1 MSKKLKDKYGEFDL
15 YLLEKA
21 PLSPNIS
28 VIMSV
33 YNGEKYLGKSI
44 QSILDQTERDFE
56 FIIINDGSSDETLN
70 ILKKNQI
77 LDPRI
82 IIINQTNMG
91 LTKSLNR
98 GVLLSKG
105 NYIARQ
111 DADDESVK
119 NRFKIQYNDL
129 LRSKSDLAV
138 CRTIIKGSNHV
149 TPNYLKVI
157 FYKFIHKYENVFIH
171 GSFFIRKETIKEIGM
186 YDDLF
191 QYSQDYDFT
200 LKLLYKFNKKIYYDK
215 AVLYISNKED
225 NCISKKNEKAQIEYS
240 KRAKNGFRYF

>member
-15 YLLEKA
+15 YSLEKA
-21 PLSPNIS
+21 PLNPNIS
-28 VIMSV
+28 VVMSA
-33 YNGEKYLGKSI
+33 YNEEKYLDKSI

-70 ILKKNQI
+70 ILKKNQN

-82 IIINQTNMG
+82 IIINQANIG

-119 NRFKIQYNDL
+119 DRFKIQYNDL
-129 LRSKSDLAV
+129 LKSKSDLAV
-138 CRTIIKGSNHV
+138 CRTIIKESNHV

-157 FYKFIHKYENVFIH
+157 FYKFIHKYQNVFIH
-171 GSFFIRKETIKEIGM
+171 GSFFMRKEVIKEVGM
-186 YDDLF
+186 YNDSLK
-191 QYSQDYDFT
+191 YSQDYDFT
-200 LKLLYKFNKKIYYDK
+200 LKLLYKFKKKIYYNK
-215 AVLYISNKED
+215 SVLYISNKRA
-225 NCISKKNEKAQIEYS
+225 NCISKKNKKEQIECS
-240 KRAKNGFRYF
+240 KKAKNFFRYF